1 MKTFFTTI
9 ILIFST
15 LAAAQKKDLTKQ
27 QILKHPAVLEFAKSK
42 NTTPNEVFNFLKCAK
57 KESKLKSFRSLPLFT
72 SKLPIITPKNLEDH
86 NFELWEDILYSC
98 QDKEIESKKLNN
110 DEKIIYDQITKSYY
124 HSIFPNLNYSFIAIT
139 YNCINKNYKYD
150 IFNEKEFLN
159 KNDFFKKYPDYDKRG
174 DNAIEQRSLFQESKQ
189 KMHFSSINKKQN
201 NFPKCFKYSDF
212 FID

>member
-72 SKLPIITPKNLEDH
+72 SKLPIITPKNLKDH

-110 DEKIIYDQITKSYY
+110 DEKIIFDKLSQSYYSSINPKIYLTFYAKSY
-124 HSIFPNLNYSFIAIT
+124 
-139 YNCINKNYKYD
+139 NCLSKNYHIDLTK
-150 IFNEKEFLN
+150 EKEFLN
-159 KNDFFKKYPDYDKRG
+159 KKDFFKSYPNWELSRDRDY
-174 DNAIEQRSLFQESKQ
+174 EY
-189 KMHFSSINKKQN
+189 SSTLQTALQPDQFDINKKSIP
-201 NFPKCFKYSDF
+201 FPKCIQKPF
-212 FID
+212 